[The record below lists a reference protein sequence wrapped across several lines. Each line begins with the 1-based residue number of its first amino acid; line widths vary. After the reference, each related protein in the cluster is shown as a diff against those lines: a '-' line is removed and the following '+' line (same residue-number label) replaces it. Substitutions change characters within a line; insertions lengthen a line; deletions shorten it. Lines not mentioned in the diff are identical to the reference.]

1 MAGLLGGLLNGASLG
16 GGTRLGGSGNG
27 LLGLIRGSSL
37 VLAVLGD
44 ELDQVLNGAGARVL
58 NGLVLGTS
66 SVKLDGGEALD
77 LIGNVVEGSINL
89 GDDNLVLEL
98 GVGIEGSKLIVLG
111 SESLAVTAPG
121 SVELNE
127 DILGVVKNNVVVAL
141 GDDDGDGALLGLGD
155 GLRLDGRLDLAA
167 NEVVN
172 ELLDGLDGNLLL
184 LVEGELLVLGSLLDG
199 ESRELVGLEVQV
211 AGVSTESL
219 GVNGSEVDNTT
230 LGLSNGLEGLAKLLA
245 LLGGLGEDVG
255 KGNASG
261 HVSSIGIRANL
272 TDEGGGGG
280 LGELLD
286 GLGVELLSE
295 DGLALVEVLVENDG
309 RGGDTLS
316 LGESD
321 IAAGTKGVL
330 VAELIGDLGEG
341 LVGGLVGGIEVSDND
356 DLVGLLELL
365 NVVLGE
371 DRDRGKGL
379 LDHVGGDG
387 TGLALTLVGGDGVE
401 ATEDLEGR
409 VTLNAMLL
417 AQLGLLSA
425 VDLGELDVLL
435 LEGGG
440 SLLVLG
446 GKGLAVT
453 APRGEDW
460 RTIMLARATLHDKL
474 QSKGAY
480 TQQEQCRWS

>member
-27 LLGLIRGSSL
+27 LLGLIGGSSL

-58 NGLVLGTS
+58 NGLVLGTG
-66 SVKLDGGEALD
+66 SVELDGGEALD
-77 LIGNVVEGSINL
+77 LIGNVVQGSINL
-89 GDDNLVLEL
+89 GNDDLVLEI

-121 SVELNE
+121 SVELDK
-127 DILGVVKNNVVVAL
+127 DILGIIKDNVVVAL
-141 GDDDGDGALLGLGD
+141 GDNDGDGALLGLGD
-155 GLRLDGRLDLAA
+155 GLRLDRGLDLAS
-167 NEVVN
+167 NKVIN
-172 ELLDGLDGNLLL
+172 ELLDGVGGDLLL
-184 LVEGELLVLGSLLDG
+184 LVEGELLVLGGILDG
-199 ESRELVGLEVQV
+199 ESGELVGLEVQV

-219 GVNGSEVDNTT
+219 GVNGSKVDNTT
-230 LGLSNGLEGLAKLLA
+230 QGLSDGLKGLAKLLA
-245 LLGGLGEDVG
+245 LLGGLGEDVRE
-255 KGNASG
+255 GNASG
-261 HVSSIGIRANL
+261 HVAGIGVGANL

-280 LGELLD
+280 LGELLN

-295 DGLALVEVLVENDG
+295 DSLALVEVLVEDDG

-316 LGESD
+316 LGESG
-321 IAAGTKGVL
+321 IAAGTEGVL

-341 LVGGLVGGIEVSDND
+341 LVGGLVSSVEVGDND
-356 DLVGLLELL
+356 NLVGLLELL

-371 DRDRGKGL
+371 GRDGGKGL

-387 TGLALTLVGGDGVE
+387 SSLALALVGGDDVE
-401 ATEDLEGR
+401 ATEDFEGR
-409 VTLNAMLL
+409 VTLNAVLL

-425 VDLGELDVLL
+425 IDLSELDVLL
-435 LEGGG
+435 LEGGS

-446 GKGLAVT
+446 GKGLAVA

-460 RTIMLARATLHDKL
+460 RARLLARAT
-474 QSKGAY
+474 
-480 TQQEQCRWS
+480 

>member
-16 GGTRLGGSGNG
+16 GRTRLGGSGNG
-27 LLGLIRGSSL
+27 LLSLIRGSSL

-44 ELDQVLNGAGARVL
+44 ELDQVLDGARARVL
-58 NGLVLGTS
+58 NGLVLGTG

-77 LIGNVVEGSINL
+77 LIGNIVLGSINL

-111 SESLAVTAPG
+111 GESLAVTAPG

-127 DILGVVKNNVVVAL
+127 DILAVVEDNVVVAL
-141 GDDDGDGALLGLGD
+141 GDDDGNGALLGLGD
-155 GLRLDGRLDLAA
+155 GLRLDGRLNLAS

-172 ELLDGLDGNLLL
+172 ELLDGVGGDLLL
-184 LVEGELLVLGSLLDG
+184 LVEGELLVLDGLLDG
-199 ESRELVGLEVQV
+199 EGGELVGLEVQV

-219 GVNGSEVDNTT
+219 GVNGGEVDDTT

-245 LLGGLGEDVG
+245 LLGGLGEDIG
-255 KGNASG
+255 EGNASG
-261 HVSSIGIRANL
+261 HVAGIGVGANL
-272 TDEGGGGG
+272 TDERSGGG
-280 LGELLD
+280 LGELLNS
-286 GLGVELLSE
+286 LGVELLSE
-295 DGLALVEVLVENDG
+295 DGLALVEVLVEDNG
-309 RGGDTLS
+309 RDGDTLS
-316 LGESD
+316 LGESG
-321 IAAGTKGVL
+321 IAAGTEGVV

-341 LVGGLVGGIEVSDND
+341 LVGGLVSGTEVTDND

-365 NVVLGE
+365 KVVRGE
-371 DRDRGKGL
+371 DRDGGKGL

-387 TGLALTLVGGDGVE
+387 TGLALALVGGDGIE

-409 VTLNAMLL
+409 VTLNTVLL
-417 AQLGLLSA
+417 AELSLLSA

-446 GKGLAVT
+446 GKGLAVA
-453 APRGEDW
+453 APRGEDC
-460 RTIMLARATLHDKL
+460 RKSLLAGAT
-474 QSKGAY
+474 
-480 TQQEQCRWS
+480 

>member
-1 MAGLLGGLLNGASLG
+1 MAGLLGGLLDGASLG
-16 GGTRLGGSGNG
+16 GGPRLGGSGNG
-27 LLGLIRGSSL
+27 LLSLLGGSSL

-58 NGLVLGTS
+58 NGLVLGTG
-66 SVKLDGGEALD
+66 SVELDGGEALD
-77 LIGNVVEGSINL
+77 LIGNVVLGSINL
-89 GDDNLVLEL
+89 GNDNLVLEL
-98 GVGIEGSKLIVLG
+98 GVGVEGSKLIVLG

-127 DILGVVKNNVVVAL
+127 DILGVIKDNVVVAL

-155 GLRLDGRLDLAA
+155 GLRLDGRLNLAS
-167 NEVVN
+167 NEVID
-172 ELLDGLDGNLLL
+172 ELLDGLGGDLLL
-184 LVEGELLVLGSLLDG
+184 LVEGELLVLGGLLDG
-199 ESRELVGLEVQV
+199 EGRELVGLEVQV

-219 GVNGSEVDNTT
+219 GVDGSEVDNTT
-230 LGLSNGLEGLAKLLA
+230 LSLSDGLEGIAKLLA
-245 LLGGLGEDVG
+245 LLGGLGKDVG
-255 KGNASG
+255 EGNASR
-261 HVSSIGIRANL
+261 HVAGIGVGANL
-272 TDEGGGGG
+272 TDERGRGS
-280 LGELLD
+280 LGELLN
-286 GLGVELLSE
+286 GLGVELLGE
-295 DGLALVEVLVENDG
+295 DGLALVEVLVEDNG
-309 RGGDTLS
+309 RGSDTLS
-316 LGESD
+316 LGESS
-321 IAAGTKGVL
+321 IAAGTEGVL
-330 VAELIGDLGEG
+330 VAELISDLGEG
-341 LVGGLVGGIEVSDND
+341 LVGSLVGGIEVGDND

-371 DRDRGKGL
+371 DRNGGKGL

-387 TGLALTLVGGDGVE
+387 SSLALALVGRDGVE

-409 VTLNAMLL
+409 VALNAMLL

-460 RTIMLARATLHDKL
+460 RR
-474 QSKGAY
+474 
-480 TQQEQCRWS
+480 